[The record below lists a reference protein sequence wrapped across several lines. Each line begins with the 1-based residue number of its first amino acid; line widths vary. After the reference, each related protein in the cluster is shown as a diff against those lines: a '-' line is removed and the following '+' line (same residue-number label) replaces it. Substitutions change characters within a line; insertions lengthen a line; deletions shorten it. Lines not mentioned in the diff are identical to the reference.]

1 MIAVL
6 LASASRAAW
15 AAPPAATPEQQPL
28 RVKIDVSALA
38 KADAPHIERLTLE
51 RIEPLLRERSYTRA
65 DGAEDAIEIRF
76 DYLDPKDLEYAIYVD
91 IYSDGK
97 LVKPGVDWFVCK
109 FCPQTMLADTVAKN
123 LPGAFDRLEQA
134 EAEATAPGEPTET
147 STQTPVEPKIPEDEP
162 PKRVRPIGW
171 LGITGAVVAGGG
183 LATTIAGAVRLSQGR
198 VVEPSA
204 SSMSSVTDYRPQGVA
219 LVGVGVAAVAVGAA
233 ALVAD
238 LVVRKKK
245 RQVLSFAPSF
255 GPRSGAVTLSVRF

>member
-15 AAPPAATPEQQPL
+15 AAPPAATTEQQPL

-51 RIEPLLRERSYTRA
+51 RMEPLLRERSYTRA
-65 DGAEDAIEIRF
+65 DDAKDAIEIRF
-76 DYLDPKDLEYAIYVD
+76 DYLDKKDFEYAIYVD
-91 IYSDGK
+91 IYDDGK
-97 LVKPGVDWFVCK
+97 LVKPGLDWFVCK
-109 FCPQTMLADTVAKN
+109 FCPQTMLADTVAQN
-123 LPGAFDRLEQA
+123 LPAAFDRLEQA
-134 EAEATAPGEPTET
+134 EAEAASAEPAETNTHTEA
-147 STQTPVEPKIPEDEP
+147 EPEIPADES

-183 LATTIAGAVRLSQGR
+183 LATVIAGAVRLSQGR

-204 SSMSSVTDYRPQGVA
+204 SSLSSVTDYRPQGTA

-245 RQVLSFAPSF
+245 RQALSFAPSF
-255 GPRSGAVTLSVRF
+255 GPRSGAVTVSIRF